1 MKRNDSEPNETRPGS
16 PKGKLPMNKQPH
28 RRKMRGLERH
38 QYIIDYLKTH
48 KSVDVSFLSAELAVS
63 EVTVR
68 KDLEKL
74 EQDKWLVRSHGGA
87 VLNENLFVE
96 PSFVEKED
104 RLTGEKSAIAAEAVK
119 LIRDGMVVAM
129 STGTTVSRLAGL
141 IRDRTSLTVVTNAV
155 NVATELMGHAG
166 IELFLTGGH
175 IRPNTFA
182 LIGETAEKSLDGVY
196 TEYVFFGAN
205 GFSAD
210 EGLTTPSME
219 EARVVRRLIDNAKHV
234 VALVDHSKFGK
245 AAFYRIV
252 ASGQVHTVITD
263 GKAPQDEV
271 DKLRERGIQVIL
283 A

>member
-1 MKRNDSEPNETRPGS
+1 MNEQQ
-16 PKGKLPMNKQPH
+16 NQ
-28 RRKMRGLERH
+28 RKMRSLERH

-48 KSVDVSFLSAELAVS
+48 KSVDVSFLSTELSVS

-74 EQDKWLVRSHGGA
+74 ERDKWLVRSHGGA

-96 PSFVEKED
+96 PSFIEKED
-104 RLTGEKSAIAAEAVK
+104 RLTREKSAIAAEAAK
-119 LIRDGMVVAM
+119 LVRDGMVVAL
-129 STGTTVSRLAGL
+129 STGTTVSRLAAL
-141 IRDRTSLTVVTNAV
+141 LKDRSSLTAVTNAL
-155 NVATELMGHAG
+155 NVATELMGYGG
-166 IELFLTGGH
+166 IELFLTGGQ

-252 ASGQVHTVITD
+252 STERIQTLITD

-271 DKLRERGIQVIL
+271 DKLRERGIQVIV